1 MRTGSGKAGKNEQ
14 VTLEI
19 EEPERLCGG
28 AEGVSARGGARS
40 ARRSTGNPRHVETL
54 HNGLSQTQKIYSSL
68 MKETYF
74 IFWAL
79 YGCGI
84 RRHYADFL

>member
-54 HNGLSQTQKIYSSL
+54 HNSL
-68 MKETYF
+68 KRPLTDTENLLLVDERN
-74 IFWAL
+74 IL
-79 YGCGI
+79 HILGI
-84 RRHYADFL
+84 VWLWY